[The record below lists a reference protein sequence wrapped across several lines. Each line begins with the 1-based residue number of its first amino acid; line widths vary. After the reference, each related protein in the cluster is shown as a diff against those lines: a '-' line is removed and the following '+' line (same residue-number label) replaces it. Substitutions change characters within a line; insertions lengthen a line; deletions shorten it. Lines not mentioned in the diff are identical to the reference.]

1 MAGQRHPRRPAVD
14 DAAAKPEQDEEVG
27 AGKTAAARRRHPST
41 PPLSRDNTNA
51 QPEQSGW
58 HHLTS
63 PT

>member
-41 PPLSRDNTNA
+41 PPLNRDNTNA
-51 QPEQSGW
+51 QPEQSG
-58 HHLTS
+58 
-63 PT
+63 